1 MTSRNRDEGSIGAAA
16 SVFGFGLHF
25 RDAFY
30 FKIGFT
36 HFDFF

>member
-1 MTSRNRDEGSIGAAA
+1 MASRNRDEGSIGAAR
-16 SVFGFGLHF
+16 VLGFGLHF